1 MADVDD
7 DPWMRYDPNKTRAK
21 ATMRAWSGERRRE
34 ILSAAREESRKR
46 AEAYARALDEAREEF
61 VEALRRRHE
70 ARKGARGMME
80 GGFDGGERLRG
91 DDEKYGDDYEYG
103 AVEALTSTPTPLR
116 SKRPPEISVVRENEH
131 RTSATPRRSA
141 RDRSRRVLDAES
153 DARLAA
159 LAASASARTRRMRE
173 EGGTPRASPF
183 GSARRL
189 RVDTKK
195 KTAGGHDDGD
205 DDDLLRSVADMVR
218 KAERLRVSLSPF
230 REP

>member
-70 ARKGARGMME
+70 ARKGARRMME
-80 GGFDGGERLRG
+80 GDVDGGERLRG
-91 DDEKYGDDYEYG
+91 DDEKDGDDYEYV

-131 RTSATPRRSA
+131 RTSATPHRSP

-159 LAASASARTRRMRE
+159 LAASASARTRSLRE

-195 KTAGGHDDGD
+195 KIAGGHDD

-230 REP
+230 RKP

>member
-91 DDEKYGDDYEYG
+91 DDEKYGDDYEYS

-159 LAASASARTRRMRE
+159 LAASASARTRRTRE

>member
-1 MADVDD
+1 
-7 DPWMRYDPNKTRAK
+7 
-21 ATMRAWSGERRRE
+21 MRAWRGERRRE

-70 ARKGARGMME
+70 ARKGLGSREVME
-80 GGFDGGERLRG
+80 GGCDGGERLRG
-91 DDEKYGDDYEYG
+91 DDEKDGDDYERG

-131 RTSATPRRSA
+131 RMSGTPRRSA
-141 RDRSRRVLDAES
+141 RDRSRQALDAES

-159 LAASASARTRRMRE
+159 LAALAGAQTRRARE

-189 RVDTKK
+189 RADTKK
-195 KTAGGHDDGD
+195 KTAAVGHDDD